1 MTHLKI
7 KSSLFPVKGLLTTLG
22 ATLILISLAL
32 DFSYGKSPKLSH
44 LNFEIIKK
52 LIFWRENSN
61 FFVVIYNLI
70 SANLNTYVISYLRSK
85 DHSISYSDWIFVTTS
100 KTFVQGSL
108 MPFMGGLERLVGTRI
123 CILIG
128 CIIYT

>member
-52 LIFWRENSN
+52 LIFWKFKFFCGDLQFN
-61 FFVVIYNLI
+61 FSQLEHIRNL
-70 SANLNTYVISYLRSK
+70 LPTKQR
-85 DHSISYSDWIFVTTS
+85 
-100 KTFVQGSL
+100 
-108 MPFMGGLERLVGTRI
+108 PFDFLLGLDI
-123 CILIG
+123 CH
-128 CIIYT
+128 YK

>member
-32 DFSYGKSPKLSH
+32 DFSYGKSPKLSP

-61 FFVVIYNLI
+61 FFCGDLQFNFSQLEHIRNL
-70 SANLNTYVISYLRSK
+70 LPTKQR
-85 DHSISYSDWIFVTTS
+85 
-100 KTFVQGSL
+100 
-108 MPFMGGLERLVGTRI
+108 PFNFLLGLDI
-123 CILIG
+123 CHH
-128 CIIYT
+128 